1 MNLFIFTGNLGKDAE
16 IKTTSTGT
24 QVMTFSVAVK
34 SGYGDNAKTNWI
46 NCAMFG
52 KRTEGQLINYLKK
65 GTQVA
70 ISGEYELKEW
80 QGQDGTQNKMPS
92 VRVNELD
99 LIGGKSDSAPQQQQ
113 SGFGQNLS
121 SGEASPAPSQHPH
134 SPERGAH
141 MKPKE
146 PGYHG
151 GQPVQQPD
159 PQNQPGGFDDFD
171 DDIPL

>member
-16 IKTTSTGT
+16 IRTTQSGT
-24 QVMTFSVAVK
+24 NVMTFSVAVK

-52 KRTEGQLINYLKK
+52 KRTEGELINYLKK

-92 VRVNELD
+92 VRVGELD
-99 LIGGKSDSAPQQQQ
+99 LIGGKPDSGQAPQHNQQQ
-113 SGFGQNLS
+113 YQPQQGGFQQ
-121 SGEASPAPSQHPH
+121 AQAPSHQNAPTNT
-134 SPERGAH
+134 
-141 MKPKE
+141 
-146 PGYHG
+146 G
-151 GQPVQQPD
+151 GFSQPAA
-159 PQNQPGGFDDFD
+159 GGFDDFSD
-171 DDIPL
+171 DVPF